1 MVAFNQPNKFIRSA
15 RHKYFA
21 EKTSVFSTDALIVP
35 ETAMNL
41 RNNLKEGKWFLGET
55 EYGSKLNFI
64 CLKFSRRIAKE
75 EYGAISPGT
84 PLGQLWFCPV
94 AAGESPNG
102 QPLPANV
109 VYYTLKYTRAL
120 VIGMAFNPTGHKPGW
135 SYLPRWVDNLEC
147 PRSNG
152 KDDGVLWHES
162 CIKHYSPN
170 LPIATRSRRRR
181 DGILKEYTIVGGDM
195 MVRHPPPR
203 LKKSGFSCG
212 AIAQSDATADSH

>member
-55 EYGSKLNFI
+55 EYGSKLKFI

-152 KDDGVLWHES
+152 KDNGVLWHES
-162 CIKHYSPN
+162 CIKYYFHQPANSN
-170 LPIATRSRRRR
+170 
-181 DGILKEYTIVGGDM
+181 TI
-195 MVRHPPPR
+195 
-203 LKKSGFSCG
+203 S
-212 AIAQSDATADSH
+212 T